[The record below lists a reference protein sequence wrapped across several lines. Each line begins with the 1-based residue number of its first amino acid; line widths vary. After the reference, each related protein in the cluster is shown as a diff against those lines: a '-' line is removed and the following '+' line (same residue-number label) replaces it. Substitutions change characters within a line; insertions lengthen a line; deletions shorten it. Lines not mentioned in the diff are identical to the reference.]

1 MGTVGTAV
9 AIAVIAYLIGSIPSA
24 YIVGRLVAGVDIRVA
39 GEGNV
44 GARNAYHVVGHG
56 WGVAVCL
63 IDAAKG
69 GVVAV
74 ALRDRPTWQLMLG
87 GIAVVAGHGFPFWLG
102 FVGGKGVAT
111 ASGFGI
117 ALFLPAAVIGGA
129 GAGAVFAVT
138 RRFLP
143 ALIVAIVGTFATA
156 MILGSGAVTLGVVL
170 GLFALTGVKR
180 ALDEPRMREIEAS
193 TGWDR
198 AAGGTS

>member
-9 AIAVIAYLIGSIPSA
+9 AIAAVAYLIGSIPSA
-24 YIVGRLVAGVDIRVA
+24 YIVGRLIAGVDIRVA

-44 GARNAYHVVGHG
+44 GGRNAYHVVGHG
-56 WGVAVCL
+56 WGVAVSL
-63 IDAAKG
+63 FDAAKG
-69 GVVAV
+69 GAVAI

-87 GIAVVAGHGFPFWLG
+87 GVAVIAGHGFPIWLG

-117 ALFLPAAVIGGA
+117 ALFFPAAVLGGA
-129 GAGAVFAVT
+129 TAGATFAVT

-143 ALIVAIVGTFATA
+143 TLIVAIVGSLAGA
-156 MILGSGAVTLGVVL
+156 VLLGEGAVTLGIVVA
-170 GLFALTGVKR
+170 LFALTGVKR

-198 AAGGTS
+198 TAGGTT

>member
-24 YIVGRLVAGVDIRVA
+24 YVVGRLVAGVDIRVA

-87 GIAVVAGHGFPFWLG
+87 GVAVIAGHGFPLWLG

-143 ALIVAIVGTFATA
+143 ALVVAIVGSLAAA
-156 MILGSGAVTLGVVL
+156 MIMGGGAVTLGVVL

>member
-24 YIVGRLVAGVDIRVA
+24 YIVGRLVAGIDIRVA

-87 GIAVVAGHGFPFWLG
+87 GVAVIAGHGFPLWLG

-111 ASGFGI
+111 ASGFGV
-117 ALFLPAAVIGGA
+117 ALFLPAAVIGAA
-129 GAGAVFAVT
+129 GAGAVFAMT

-143 ALIVAIVGTFATA
+143 ALVVAIVGSLAAA
-156 MILGSGAVTLGVVL
+156 MVMGGGAVTLGVVL
-170 GLFALTGVKR
+170 ALFALTGVKR

>member
-24 YIVGRLVAGVDIRVA
+24 YIVGRLVAGIDIRVA

-44 GARNAYHVVGHG
+44 GARNAYHVVGHR

-87 GIAVVAGHGFPFWLG
+87 GIAVIAGHGFPLWLG

-156 MILGSGAVTLGVVL
+156 MILGGGAVTLGVVL